1 MNKKVSKFQIF
12 RTAVQIAFLIL
23 LPGLFT
29 LTFSQLG
36 RLYSLIIKGNFILSQ
51 AFPQIITAVT
61 VIAVTIFFGRFFC
74 GFLCAFGTFNDLI
87 YLVSKKIFKIKF
99 RINPKVDAAL
109 KYVKYFILIF
119 IVIIMWTMGIHAFQS
134 SSPWDAFAQLTQFP
148 QAISDYAAGFVILA
162 FIAIG
167 AAFIERFFCRYLC
180 PLGAVF
186 SIVSRLRIFNIS
198 KPNDKC
204 GKCRLCTN
212 SCSMG
217 IPLYKSSKVTSGECI
232 NCFKCLDACPRE
244 NTAANIAGE
253 DITPAFASSLAIAA
267 FAGIYSVNNL
277 AGAVIGK
284 NNTQASYSENKG
296 SISQSVN
303 TSSADS
309 NSDSSNDG
317 STSANASS
325 SNTQAQQKYK
335 DGTYTGTGNGFRPG
349 LEVSVTV
356 KSGKISDIQ
365 ITNINDTPGYYD
377 QPVSIIP
384 QEIIKAQ
391 STNVDAV
398 SGATRSSN
406 GIMMAVEDAL
416 QKAVI
421 N

>member
-36 RLYSLIIKGNFILSQ
+36 RLYSLIIKGNFSLSQ

-87 YLVSKKIFKIKF
+87 YLVSRKIFKVKF
-99 RINPKVDAAL
+99 RINPKIDAAL

-148 QAISDYAAGFVILA
+148 QGISDYAAGFIILA

-180 PLGAVF
+180 PLGAIF

-232 NCFKCLDACPRE
+232 NCFKCLDVCPRE

-267 FAGIYSVNNL
+267 FAGMYSVNNL
-277 AGAVIGK
+277 AGAVISK
-284 NNTQASYSENKG
+284 NNTQASYSENKS

-309 NSDSSNDG
+309 NSDSSN
-317 STSANASS
+317 
-325 SNTQAQQKYK
+325 TQTQQKYK

-356 KSGKISDIQ
+356 KGGKISDIQ

-384 QEIIKAQ
+384 QEIINAQ

>member
-36 RLYSLIIKGNFILSQ
+36 RLYSLIIKGNFSLSQ
-51 AFPQIITAVT
+51 AFPQIITAAT

-74 GFLCAFGTFNDLI
+74 SFLCAFGTFNDLI
-87 YLVSKKIFKIKF
+87 YLVSKNIFKVKF
-99 RINPKVDAAL
+99 RINPKIDAAL

-148 QAISDYAAGFVILA
+148 QAINDYTAGFIILA

-186 SIVSRLRIFNIS
+186 SIVSKLRMFNIS

-284 NNTQASYSENKG
+284 NNTHASYSENKG

-303 TSSADS
+303 IGSA
-309 NSDSSNDG
+309 
-317 STSANASS
+317 STSANS
-325 SNTQAQQKYK
+325 SNTQTQQKYK